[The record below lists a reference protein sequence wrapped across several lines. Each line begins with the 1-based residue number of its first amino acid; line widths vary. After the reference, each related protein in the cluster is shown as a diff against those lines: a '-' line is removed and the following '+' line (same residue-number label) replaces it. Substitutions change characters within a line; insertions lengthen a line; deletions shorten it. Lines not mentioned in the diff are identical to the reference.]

1 MIYAQ
6 SITPALNEQNANKK
20 PSDKLGVNE
29 SSTDK
34 PRVSLLIKVSV
45 NFNANE
51 PAKKP
56 TMKRIMVIAATSE
69 RKCFISSFFR
79 RYIQAANGLQPAPHA
94 PAADWPWRRRG
105 LCLGAKKLEACPK
118 PVERSIIPVI
128 VWDALL
134 VEILAVVSFCIVRL
148 TRRIFYRNPSS
159 FLISLHN
166 IVDFCHLSFFS
177 QNFHLL
183 KLEKCN
189 DKSANSFAASILPE
203 SYAL

>member
-1 MIYAQ
+1 LIYAQ

-94 PAADWPWRRRG
+94 PAAD
-105 LCLGAKKLEACPK
+105 
-118 PVERSIIPVI
+118 
-128 VWDALL
+128 
-134 VEILAVVSFCIVRL
+134 
-148 TRRIFYRNPSS
+148 
-159 FLISLHN
+159 
-166 IVDFCHLSFFS
+166 
-177 QNFHLL
+177 
-183 KLEKCN
+183 
-189 DKSANSFAASILPE
+189 
-203 SYAL
+203 